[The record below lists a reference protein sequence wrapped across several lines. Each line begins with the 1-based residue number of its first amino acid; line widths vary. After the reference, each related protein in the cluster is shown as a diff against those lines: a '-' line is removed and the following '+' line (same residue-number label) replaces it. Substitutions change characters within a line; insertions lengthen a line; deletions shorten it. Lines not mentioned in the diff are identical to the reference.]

1 MLMFCFHQG
10 RLQSLTDLSCYLK
23 SNCGLSISKQGIQG
37 RFNREAVAFMEKV
50 LGSVMGEQ
58 LKESS
63 RPSFLSM
70 FNRVRIKDSTKFS
83 LPAVFNAVYKGFG
96 GAIAKAK
103 AIISIQFEYDLLSG
117 KTLDMKMTSGCR
129 NDQADSKESLDDI
142 RENDLFIRDL
152 GYVTLDY
159 LKRII
164 LGGAYFLNRAP
175 AKAHIFTDKE
185 GMPLF
190 DFKKVAKKLKKQK
203 LAFMEVRVL
212 LGKGEFVPCRLIVSQ
227 VDTKTYEK
235 RLRKAQKHA
244 RSKNINVSNEHKE
257 RLGMNIFITNAP
269 QERISAEQV
278 QDVYSLRWQIELMF
292 KVWKSQGQIDQVKEM
307 KIERFQCQLYAQ
319 LLWLLVN
326 WKVFLR
332 VNGYVNA
339 NDKEKWASPWKFYKQ
354 ANRQSS
360 LLREIIVN
368 KQSAVPW
375 IKGLLEMAIPHFVLE
390 RKKNKRSFMDTVI
403 ILFNDDKMQFRP

>member
-10 RLQSLTDLSCYLK
+10 CLQSLTDLSCYLK
-23 SNCGLSISKQGIQG
+23 SNCGLSISKQGIHG
-37 RFNREAVAFMEKV
+37 RFNKEAVAFMEKV

-58 LKESS
+58 LKEAS

-83 LPAVFNAVYKGFG
+83 LPAAFNAVYKGFG

-212 LGKGEFVPCRLIVSQ
+212 LGKGKFDPCRLIVSQ

-235 RLRKAQKHA
+235 RLIKAQKH
-244 RSKNINVSNEHKE
+244 KC
-257 RLGMNIFITNAP
+257 
-269 QERISAEQV
+269 
-278 QDVYSLRWQIELMF
+278 F
-292 KVWKSQGQIDQVKEM
+292 K
-307 KIERFQCQLYAQ
+307 
-319 LLWLLVN
+319 
-326 WKVFLR
+326 
-332 VNGYVNA
+332 
-339 NDKEKWASPWKFYKQ
+339 
-354 ANRQSS
+354 
-360 LLREIIVN
+360 
-368 KQSAVPW
+368 
-375 IKGLLEMAIPHFVLE
+375 
-390 RKKNKRSFMDTVI
+390 
-403 ILFNDDKMQFRP
+403 